1 MNALAIIANAGVQ
14 ASVVPAGGLKLKGLS
29 KLTIEQKNQ
38 LIDYARKHKP
48 EILNALTK
56 KHTLADCDNC
66 PASGY
71 WDWKGPGMWCFH
83 YAIFLGKSGQ
93 PVSCDSAKH
102 DCPLTKLTEGDETT
116 AM

>member
-48 EILNALTK
+48 EIVNALTK
-56 KHTLADCDNC
+56 CSASGECESC
-66 PASGY
+66 PAAGY
-71 WDWKGPGMWCFH
+71 WDYKGPGKWCFH
-83 YAIFLGKSGQ
+83 RAYFLGKSGH
-93 PVSCDSAKH
+93 PIACDMAMR
-102 DCPLTKLTEGDETT
+102 DCPLSRAEKNE
-116 AM
+116 

>member
-48 EILNALTK
+48 AILSALTK
-56 KHTLADCDNC
+56 KHMLADCDNC

-71 WDWKGPGMWCFH
+71 WDYMGPGKWCFH
-83 YAIFLGKSGQ
+83 TAYYLGKPGQ
-93 PVSCDSAKH
+93 PVHCDSAKPN
-102 DCPLTKLTEGDETT
+102 CPLIR
-116 AM
+116 